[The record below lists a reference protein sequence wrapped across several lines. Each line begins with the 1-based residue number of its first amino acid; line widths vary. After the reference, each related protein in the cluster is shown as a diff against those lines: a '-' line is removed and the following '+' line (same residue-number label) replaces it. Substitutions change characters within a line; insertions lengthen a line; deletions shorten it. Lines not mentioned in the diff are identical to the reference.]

1 MSTSEVLARSRRPLA
16 TAALAGAAA
25 TLLALPAA
33 GEAATGQSCTT
44 VRPVSGSS
52 NVRLANGV
60 TVVKPPATVPAGTQL
75 IVGARYPAS
84 SPYKSVYAFISSS
97 RSGSAIG
104 EKFFTGSGA
113 SLRCATIGSKL
124 QAGTTRYIQYQLVP
138 KKQGGKRTK
147 VFYQVTVSS

>member
-1 MSTSEVLARSRRPLA
+1 MSTPEFPAMRAAAA
-16 TAALAGAAA
+16 TAALAGAAFALA
-25 TLLALPAA
+25 TLAGP
-33 GEAATGQSCTT
+33 GEAATGQSCTQLS
-44 VRPVSGSS
+44 PVSGSTKVS
-52 NVRLANGV
+52 LAHGV
-60 TVVKPPATVPAGTQL
+60 TVIKPPSTVPAGTQL

-84 SPYKSVYAFISSS
+84 SPYKSVYAFISAS

-138 KKQGGKRTK
+138 KKQGATRTK
-147 VFYQVTVSS
+147 VFYQVTVQS

>member
-1 MSTSEVLARSRRPLA
+1 VRRPRRLDQGQPRPRRDGHQ
-16 TAALAGAAA
+16 AAFHG
-25 TLLALPAA
+25 
-33 GEAATGQSCTT
+33 
-44 VRPVSGSS
+44 SG
-52 NVRLANGV
+52 G
-60 TVVKPPATVPAGTQL
+60 

-138 KKQGGKRTK
+138 KKQGGTRAK
-147 VFYQVTVSS
+147 VFYQVTVQS